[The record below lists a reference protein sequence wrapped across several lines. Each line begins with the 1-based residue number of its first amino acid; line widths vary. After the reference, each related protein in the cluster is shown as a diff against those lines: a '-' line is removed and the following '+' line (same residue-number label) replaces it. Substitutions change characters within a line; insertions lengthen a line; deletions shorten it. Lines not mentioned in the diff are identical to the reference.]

1 MLSASTQQKSWA
13 GFSVI
18 ELLVVAAVVVLR
30 RRTSCRAPTACGA
43 ASS

>member
-18 ELLVVAAVVVLR
+18 ELLVVAAVVVLLVGLL
-30 RRTSCRAPTACGA
+30 TACGA